1 MAKLTIQVAKH
12 HFLYISNLRKYGL
25 YIKLPITV
33 VKFHFR
39 VNKKLRFTVG
49 RLDSFHAQKNANFY
63 ISVVI
68 HEGLHLSEHPLYYM
82 YIRVRSRFK
91 IQIGHAK

>member
-1 MAKLTIQVAKH
+1 MYCYVLKLL
-12 HFLYISNLRKYGL
+12 FLITQSYFPKQAATSIYSEVREYSRK
-25 YIKLPITV
+25 
-33 VKFHFR
+33 
-39 VNKKLRFTVG
+39 N
-49 RLDSFHAQKNANFY
+49 SFHAQKNANFY